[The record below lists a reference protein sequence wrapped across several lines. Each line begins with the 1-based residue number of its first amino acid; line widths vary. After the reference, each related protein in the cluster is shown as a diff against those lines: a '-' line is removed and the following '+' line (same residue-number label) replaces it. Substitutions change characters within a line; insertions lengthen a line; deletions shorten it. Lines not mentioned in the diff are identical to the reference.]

1 MRYLRVPRAL
11 VWLGTRGALRPPPIM
26 LRRPGL
32 CRRPSASGHTH
43 RAKRPHTTN
52 EDQLSP
58 DLTPRELIALA
69 QPG

>member
-1 MRYLRVPRAL
+1 
-11 VWLGTRGALRPPPIM
+11 M

-32 CRRPSASGHTH
+32 CCRPSASGHTH